1 MELKEFLDKVVGSG
15 SLHQNDDGLWKI
27 QPYEI
32 VIEDNN
38 RGHISGFLSFKGERF
53 QDFSAS
59 GQDIKTVEGF
69 VESLNHGYTQA
80 IKDVIIN
87 GNIGN
92 TIKPF
97 KFV

>member
-1 MELKEFLDKVVGSG
+1 
-15 SLHQNDDGLWKI
+15 
-27 QPYEI
+27 
-32 VIEDNN
+32 
-38 RGHISGFLSFKGERF
+38 
-53 QDFSAS
+53 
-59 GQDIKTVEGF
+59 

-80 IKDVIIN
+80 IKDVILN

>member
-15 SLHQNDDGLWKI
+15 SLYQNEDGLWKI

-32 VIEDNN
+32 VVEDND
-38 RGHISGFLSFKGERF
+38 RGYVSGFISFKGERF
-53 QDFSAS
+53 QNFNSS
-59 GQDIKTVEGF
+59 GQELKTVEGF

-80 IKDVIIN
+80 IKDVVIN